1 MSPKIVLLTG
11 SITMLLAVAL
21 GAFGAHGLKSRVDES
36 MLAIW
41 STATQYQMIH
51 GLAMLLCALIARSFD
66 NPSFLICGFLFLAG
80 MVFFSGSL
88 YVLVLS
94 NIRILGA
101 VTPIGGVLFLVGW
114 AYFAYLSW
122 GLK

>member
-11 SITMLLAVAL
+11 GLAMFLAVAL

>member
-11 SITMLLAVAL
+11 SIAMFLAVAL

-51 GLAMLLCALIARSFD
+51 GLAMLLCALLARSFD
-66 NPSFLICGFLFLAG
+66 NSSFLICGFLFLAG

>member
-11 SITMLLAVAL
+11 SIAMLLAVAL

-51 GLAMLLCALIARSFD
+51 GLGMLLCALLAKSFD
-66 NPSFLICGFLFLAG
+66 NSSFLICGFLFLAG